1 MESLLQRRMTLLA
14 AGAGDSTD
22 WKALFTGLIDKTISG
37 DVVIPSTAA
46 TTKIVN
52 YEFEDCSNLESIVL
66 PPQITSL
73 GNFTFNKCSNLVRV
87 TKSDNSGL
95 TEIGNRCFA
104 DCIKLVEIP
113 PLAEGMTTISTWAF
127 MGCTSLT
134 SVDLPSSIVQ
144 INNQAFFAC
153 PNLSYIIVRATTPP
167 TLQNTSAIPKTIGS
181 IYVPDAS
188 VSAYQAAN
196 NWSIFAAKIK
206 PLSELTA

>member
-1 MESLLQRRMTLLA
+1 MTLLA
-14 AGAGDSTD
+14 AGAGDNTD
-22 WKALFTGLIDKTISG
+22 WKALFCGLIDKTISG
-37 DVVIPSTAA
+37 DVVIPSTVE

-52 YEFEDCSNLESIVL
+52 YEFEDCSNLENIVL

-73 GNFTFNKCSNLVRV
+73 GNFCFHNCSNLVRV

-95 TEIGNRCFA
+95 TEIGNRCFGE
-104 DCIKLVEIP
+104 CRNLVEIP

-127 MGCTSLT
+127 ISCTALT

-153 PNLSYIIVRATTPP
+153 NNLSYIIVRATTPP
-167 TLQNTSAIPKTIGS
+167 TLGSNVLPNQLGS

-188 VSAYQAAN
+188 VGAYKTAN
-196 NWSIFAAKIK
+196 NWNNYAAKIK
-206 PLSELTA
+206 PLSELTT

>member
-1 MESLLQRRMTLLA
+1 MESLRQRRMTLLA

-22 WKALFTGLIDKTISG
+22 WKAMFTGLIDKTISG
-37 DVVIPSTAA
+37 DVVIPSTVE
-46 TTKIVN
+46 TTKIIN

-73 GNFTFNKCSNLVRV
+73 DNFTFNKCSNLVRV

-127 MGCTSLT
+127 MSTALT

-153 PNLSYIIVRATTPP
+153 SKLSYIIVRATTPP
-167 TLQNTSAIPKTIGS
+167 TLQNTNAIPKTIGS

-196 NWSIFAAKIK
+196 NWSIFADKIK
-206 PLSELTA
+206 PISELTA

>member
-1 MESLLQRRMTLLA
+1 MTLLA
-14 AGAGDSTD
+14 AGAGDTTD

-37 DVVIPSTAA
+37 DVVIPSTVE
-46 TTKIVN
+46 TTKIVD

-73 GNFTFNKCSNLVRV
+73 GNFTFHKCSNLVRV

-95 TEIGNRCFA
+95 TEIGNRCFG
-104 DCIKLVEIP
+104 DCRNLVEIP

-127 MGCTSLT
+127 MSTALT

-153 PNLSYIIVRATTPP
+153 FKLSYIIVRATTPP
-167 TLQNTSAIPKTIGS
+167 TMGSNVLPNTIGS

-196 NWSIFAAKIK
+196 NWSIFADKIK
-206 PLSELTA
+206 PISELTA

>member
-1 MESLLQRRMTLLA
+1 MGNLRQRRMTLLA
-14 AGAGDSTD
+14 AGAGDTTD
-22 WKALFTGLIDKTISG
+22 WKALFCGLIDKTISG
-37 DVVIPSTAA
+37 DVVIPSTVD
-46 TTKIVN
+46 TTKIAP
-52 YEFEDCSNLESIVL
+52 YEFENCSDLENIVL

-73 GNFTFNKCSNLVRV
+73 GNYCFNKCSNLVRV

-104 DCIKLVEIP
+104 DCLKLVEIP

-127 MGCTSLT
+127 MSCTSLT

-153 PNLSYIIVRATTPP
+153 SNLSYIIVRATTPP
-167 TLQNTSAIPKTIGS
+167 TLQSASAIQNTIGS

-196 NWSIFAAKIK
+196 IWSNYAAKIK
-206 PLSELTA
+206 PLSELTT